1 MKVSV
6 IDVTYAHRDEPRYLP
21 FIMKSFGN
29 ATASRE
35 ETTLL
40 IAETVTHNKGRIC
53 AG

>member
-6 IDVTYAHRDEPRYLP
+6 FDVTYAHRDEPPPVSNMESY
-21 FIMKSFGN
+21 GN

-40 IAETVTHNKGRIC
+40 IAETVTHN
-53 AG
+53 